1 MIFSLIYYENKAIL
15 YNYWLIRY
23 FNFEEI
29 FKRISRMIKELLIH
43 NPLIDYKEA
52 IKVIKLDNSEELCS
66 FSHATL
72 KRYIRNE

>member
-1 MIFSLIYYENKAIL
+1 
-15 YNYWLIRY
+15 
-23 FNFEEI
+23 
-29 FKRISRMIKELLIH
+29 MIKELLIH